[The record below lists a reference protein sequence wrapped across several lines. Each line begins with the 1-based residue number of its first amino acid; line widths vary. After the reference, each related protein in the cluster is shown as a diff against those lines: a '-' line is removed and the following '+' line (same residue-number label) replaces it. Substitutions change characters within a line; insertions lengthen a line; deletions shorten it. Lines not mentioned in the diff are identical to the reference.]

1 MSCRNSVQRFF
12 ALGAL
17 ILALYP
23 SGAQSQAIQE
33 GFSPDNYDTQI
44 AKDILKALND
54 PASLKKV
61 VVTFV
66 NTSKAP
72 LMCKM
77 EVMPVYEQHMRSIA
91 NNQYPEVNKML
102 AKEFVIRLKSID
114 EYCAVA
120 K

>member
-1 MSCRNSVQRFF
+1 MGCTGAGCFEQLGFWVIFGEMIDLKMNPQGLVQRSFV
-12 ALGAL
+12 LGAL
-17 ILALYP
+17 LFAINP
-23 SGAQSQAIQE
+23 PVVRSQSIQE

-77 EVMPVYEQHMRSIA
+77 EVMPVYEQHMR
-91 NNQYPEVNKML
+91 
-102 AKEFVIRLKSID
+102 
-114 EYCAVA
+114 
-120 K
+120 